1 MTIIAVLTFMKLAVV
16 PSLQPYHSPESTF
29 LSKTTCTRF
38 SVSIK
43 TPNTVAAPIY
53 RVNCLICG
61 GYKLLTGFLF
71 TSAEEQRFD
80 HCLIPFLI

>member
-1 MTIIAVLTFMKLAVV
+1 MTIIAVLIFMKPAVV

-38 SVSIK
+38 SVSVK

-61 GYKLLTGFLF
+61 GYKELKGCFF

-80 HCLIPFLI
+80 DFHIPFLI